1 MPIQYQSTPPA
12 SPDLSRNRLRETRPN
27 FSAISGNL
35 AALSPDL
42 RERFEERAA
51 IMEFDAGMSREA
63 AEAAALIDIQ
73 PKTET
78 RPQPKTETVNP
89 QPLEKTTMLTVS
101 ESKTGN
107 FEMPPS
113 GPIAARCSKLIDLGT
128 QESTYEGETKHQRKL
143 LLSWELAELR
153 TDGTPF
159 VISRRFGLSLHEK
172 AALRGFLQAWRGQP
186 FSAEELA
193 GFDLRRLLSAP
204 CLLNVMHTQRNGKDY
219 ANIASISPLPK
230 GMTAPELSAPGVIFD
245 IDAPDAPSVIETL
258 SESLQATIAASP
270 EWQDRIAKGEAS
282 PSTVGAGFDADDGG
296 IPF

>member
-1 MPIQYQSTPPA
+1 MLTDSVIFGHLPTDP
-12 SPDLSRNRLRETRPN
+12 
-27 FSAISGNL
+27 

-42 RERFEERAA
+42 RECFEERAA

-78 RPQPKTETVNP
+78 RPQPKTETVTKSLRDAPP
-89 QPLEKTTMLTVS
+89 QPLEKTQMLTVS

-172 AALRGFLQAWRGQP
+172 AALRGFLQAWRGRP
-186 FSAEELA
+186 FTAEELA

-258 SESLQATIAASP
+258 SDGLQATIAASP

-282 PSTVGAGFDADDGG
+282 PSTVGAGFDADDDD

>member
-1 MPIQYQSTPPA
+1 
-12 SPDLSRNRLRETRPN
+12 
-27 FSAISGNL
+27 
-35 AALSPDL
+35 
-42 RERFEERAA
+42 
-51 IMEFDAGMSREA
+51 
-63 AEAAALIDIQ
+63 
-73 PKTET
+73 
-78 RPQPKTETVNP
+78 
-89 QPLEKTTMLTVS
+89 MLTVS

-143 LLSWELAELR
+143 LLSWELAEVR

-172 AALRGFLQAWRGQP
+172 AALRGFLQAWRGRP
-186 FSAEELA
+186 FTAEELA
-193 GFDLRRLLSAP
+193 GFDLRRLLAAP

-230 GMTAPELSAPGVIFD
+230 GMEAPALSGSPLAFD
-245 IDAPDAPSVIETL
+245 IDADDAPAILESL
-258 SESLQATIAASP
+258 SDNLQATICASP
-270 EWQDRIAKGEAS
+270 EWQERIAKSNAPHS
-282 PSTVGAGFDADDGG
+282 PGAAPAPLSSFADLDDD